1 MDHTSPADHTS
12 STDSASPTDFR
23 SLAREF
29 FQAACA
35 RPAPMS
41 SRFDG
46 VNRGVIA
53 TLSYL
58 RARGDMTPSEI
69 SGCKGISTAR
79 VANILASLEKKG
91 LVKRIQDTRD
101 RRKII
106 VRITEAAALASAR
119 WLGRGAKESGDG
131 AAVEAMRNS
140 FTTLHIDG
148 VVVIGEGE
156 KDKAP
161 MLYTGENVGMGD
173 GPSLDVAVDPV
184 EGTNLLAYGR
194 PNAISVM
201 GVAPRGSMFS
211 LDRSFYMQKLV
222 VGSEAKDVVDLD
234 APVDVNLERVA
245 KALGKKV
252 SDLVVFV
259 LDKPRHAK
267 LIEDIRKAGARIT
280 LATDGDVAGALMAAD
295 PRSEVDVM
303 MGTGGT
309 PEGVITACALKGLG
323 GQILGRLDPQ
333 SYPEK
338 EAIQNA
344 GWDLREMLSTS
355 DLVKSD
361 DCFFAATGISGGDF
375 LHGVRYCGR
384 HAITHSMVLRG
395 KTGTIRYVESFHDIN
410 RLRQLSAVAY

>member
-1 MDHTSPADHTS
+1 MAEAPEKNLAMD
-12 STDSASPTDFR
+12 
-23 SLAREF
+23 
-29 FQAACA
+29 
-35 RPAPMS
+35 
-41 SRFDG
+41 
-46 VNRGVIA
+46 
-53 TLSYL
+53 
-58 RARGDMTPSEI
+58 
-69 SGCKGISTAR
+69 
-79 VANILASLEKKG
+79 
-91 LVKRIQDTRD
+91 
-101 RRKII
+101 I

-222 VGSEAKDVVDLD
+222 VGAEAKDVVDLD

-344 GWDLREMLSTS
+344 GWDLREMLSTN

>member
-1 MDHTSPADHTS
+1 MAEAPEKNLAMD
-12 STDSASPTDFR
+12 
-23 SLAREF
+23 
-29 FQAACA
+29 
-35 RPAPMS
+35 
-41 SRFDG
+41 
-46 VNRGVIA
+46 
-53 TLSYL
+53 
-58 RARGDMTPSEI
+58 
-69 SGCKGISTAR
+69 
-79 VANILASLEKKG
+79 
-91 LVKRIQDTRD
+91 
-101 RRKII
+101 I
-106 VRITEAAALASAR
+106 VRITEAAALAAAR

-161 MLYTGENVGMGD
+161 MLYTGENVGIGD

-344 GWDLREMLSTS
+344 GWDLREMLSTN

-375 LHGVRYCGR
+375 LHGVRYSGR

-410 RLRQLSAVAY
+410 RLRQLSAVTY